1 MSTNSSLETGLAALK
16 QSDYITAIAH
26 LEAVCQQ
33 ENHPALILKAQIG
46 LVTAYA
52 RTGDTEKA
60 IALCQTLSSS
70 NSPVKNWAE
79 QMLANLQTSHSQT
92 SPPSPSSIADATGFI
107 PLENTSTDDATG
119 FLPLSAPP
127 NRRLSNISRSNHLSP
142 PPPSEITNRVSE
154 TSITQKQPS
163 SPNPPIAAT
172 NPPISASQPSSYQRV
187 WRNAGRAKKA
197 RPLKAVK
204 KWRLWLLQ
212 AESVIALF
220 ILARVGIQFI
230 LGTTNEL
237 LVQLPLLNPI
247 QSFYDLYYA
256 PNNPILVVIAL
267 LLILSPWLWD
277 GILQLFYGQKS
288 LSWDELAKYSPES
301 VKSLKGYCWKKNL
314 PWPKLKILPI
324 AAPLALS
331 YGHLPHTARIVVSQG
346 LLEQLTDEEIAT
358 ICVAEFGHVINGDL
372 AFMSLA
378 VLAAQIPYIIYWQ
391 CAQLADRLQE
401 KSKQH
406 FVYAVGVYVGAAV
419 SALSYGLYWLL
430 RWPALWLSRVRLF
443 YSDRFAVEV
452 TNNPNALTRAL
463 LKIAL
468 GMTADIQ
475 QQRQTSYL
483 LESLEMLMPVGYRQ
497 AITVGSV
504 YAIAPLVSVLEWDYT
519 NPYRSWLAVNNS
531 HPPLGERLYILAAL
545 ARFWNLE
552 TELDF
557 PKQTSKTTDLAKSEL
572 SRLFW
577 QAAPF
582 IGLVL
587 GLGFACILW
596 LVVWTSVQMRV
607 QILAWMLNYSGWL
620 QDWLILALLLT
631 GFSLG
636 TLARINIFFPD
647 IKPSNIEIAPEL
659 PVILSNPNALPI
671 DSLPIRIEGKL
682 IGRLGISNWL
692 GQDLLLQT
700 GSGLVKLHW
709 FSWLGPIGN
718 FWQRSPSLDTLINQ
732 QVVVTGWFRRGATP
746 WIDLETLSGN
756 GKQVGSAGSRLLLQ
770 GSHPIWSAILAA
782 ASACWAVYL
791 ILQGGL

>member
-1 MSTNSSLETGLAALK
+1 MSANPSLETGLAALK
-16 QSDYITAIAH
+16 QSDYITARAH
-26 LEAVCQQ
+26 LEAVCKQ
-33 ENHPALILKAQIG
+33 EKHPAAILKAQIG

-52 RTGDTEKA
+52 RTGDTQKA
-60 IALCQTLSSS
+60 IALCQTLSRST
-70 NSPVKNWAE
+70 SPVKNWAE
-79 QMLANLQTSHSQT
+79 QMLANLQTSHPQT
-92 SPPSPSSIADATGFI
+92 SPPSPSPTAAPTGFV
-107 PLENTSTDDATG
+107 
-119 FLPLSAPP
+119 PLSAPP
-127 NRRLSNISRSNHLSP
+127 KPNRRIPRSNHLPS
-142 PPPSEITNRVSE
+142 PPPSENPPKANQTP
-154 TSITQKQPS
+154 ITQQQLS
-163 SPNPPIAAT
+163 SPNPAIPAT
-172 NPPISASQPSSYQRV
+172 NPPISASQPPSYQPV

-212 AESVIALF
+212 AESALALF
-220 ILARVGIQFI
+220 ILARAGIQFI

-237 LVQLPLLNPI
+237 LVQLPLLDPI
-247 QSFYDLYYA
+247 QNFYELYYA
-256 PNNPILVVIAL
+256 PNNPILIVIAL

-277 GILQLFYGQKS
+277 GILQLFYGQKP
-288 LSWDELAKYSPES
+288 LSWEELAKYSPES

-324 AAPLALS
+324 AAPIALS
-331 YGHLPHTARIVVSQG
+331 YGNLPHTARIVVSQG
-346 LLEQLTDEEIAT
+346 LLEQLADDEIAT
-358 ICVAEFGHVINGDL
+358 ICAAEFGHVINGDL

-378 VLAAQIPYIIYWQ
+378 VLAAHIPYIIYWQ

-430 RWPALWLSRVRLF
+430 RWSALWLSRVRLF
-443 YSDRFAVEV
+443 YSDRFAVEL

-463 LKIAL
+463 LKIAI
-468 GMTADIQ
+468 GITADIQ
-475 QQRQTSYL
+475 QKRQTSYL

-504 YAIAPLVSVLEWDYT
+504 YAIAPLASVLEWDYS
-519 NPYRSWLAVNNS
+519 NPYRRWLAVNNS
-531 HPPLGERLYILAAL
+531 HPPLGERLYILGAI

-557 PKQTSKTTDLAKSEL
+557 PKQTSKTADNAKSEL
-572 SRLFW
+572 FPLFL

-582 IGLVL
+582 IGVVL
-587 GLGFACILW
+587 GLGVACILW
-596 LVVWTSVQMRV
+596 LMVWTSVQMRV
-607 QILAWMLNYSGWL
+607 KILAWMLNYNGWL

-636 TLARINIFFPD
+636 TFIRINVFFPD
-647 IKPSNIEIAPEL
+647 IKPSNLEINPKL
-659 PVILSNPNALPI
+659 PVILSNPDALPI
-671 DSLPIRIEGKL
+671 DSLPIRLEGKL

-709 FSWLGPIGN
+709 FSVLGPIGN
-718 FWQRSPSLDTLINQ
+718 FWQRSPCLDTLINQ
-732 QVVVTGWFRRGATP
+732 PVVVTGWFRRGATP
-746 WIDLETLSGN
+746 WIDLETLTGN
-756 GKQVGSAGSRLLLQ
+756 GKRIGSAGARCLLQ
-770 GSHPIWSAILAA
+770 GSHPIWSTILAC
-782 ASACWAVYL
+782 ASALWAVYL